1 MVEEKDKQEAIEFL
15 RSKEDLDGLI
25 VLTIADA
32 DKPHCRESCRAA
44 GTNGAFA
51 QMIYDFL
58 NDNKAVK
65 AEFLKIMLLAT
76 SGEFTKLL
84 DQINGDDNDA
94 E

>member
-44 GTNGAFA
+44 GTIGAFA

-65 AEFLKIMLLAT
+65 AEFLKILHLANA
-76 SGEFTKLL
+76 EMINKLA
-84 DQINGDDNDA
+84 DQMIGDGNDA